1 MARGVLRGGMR
12 LSPVLVVAL
21 LVVSACEVP
30 LEPVAVTMRV
40 PDGTRQ
46 AFLET
51 PWPSD
56 LLRRPEGGLDLTAFP
71 NPQNVQTLE
80 EYLELFQTAPGY
92 ASSGALYFHV
102 EGGVDPASLPE
113 SPAAS
118 MQDDASMF
126 LVELANPERRIPIEH
141 RVYPA
146 ATAFLRAGS
155 VAVLPLLGA
164 VVRGPAALVVTSDVK
179 HVSGAP
185 LGPSEDMRALLSC
198 KALDVE
204 PAPDCRPYQVLLARL
219 GLLPDDV
226 ALVQMF
232 TPWDATRE
240 LQAAFDW
247 LLEQEPPAVKGIV
260 KSDEEHAEFIVYE
273 GVVELQQFQRGTP
286 PYRNFDGASGGFV
299 VGEDGVPVAQRT
311 EDVPFVLTVPKGQP
325 PTDGWPVVVY
335 GHGTG
340 GDLRTGVGDGARFE
354 AHQLARAGCAMLAT
368 SEPLHRGRAGFEE
381 GSEEIGTFNFLNPLA
396 GRDNWRQSA
405 LEKAQLVHSVV
416 NLGIPA
422 AVSGFKNVPFDE
434 ERVSYFGHSQGGIVG
449 AIFVGVEHR
458 IDGAFL
464 SGAGAG
470 FAPSLIEKTEPVS
483 LEQVVRTLLSL
494 PDDEVVD
501 RFHPVP
507 NLLQIWIE
515 PSEPLN
521 YGRLWRERSERP
533 TPHLVATSGLLDPF
547 TPKRTHWGLAGA
559 FALPLVTPVSEPVEI
574 IDLLGVGQAEGP
586 ARGNLVD
593 GQGRRLTA
601 GMLQYPNDGH
611 FAVFS
616 NPDAQEAYRLFF
628 ETLASGA
635 PTAQVRP

>member
-1 MARGVLRGGMR
+1 MGLPRVAIALAVL
-12 LSPVLVVAL
+12 LS
-21 LVVSACEVP
+21 SACEVP
-30 LEPVAVTMRV
+30 LAPVPVTMQV
-40 PDGTRQ
+40 PDGSRQ
-46 AFLET
+46 AFLDT

-56 LLRRPEGGLDLTAFP
+56 LLRRPGGGLDLTAFP
-71 NPQNVQTLE
+71 NPANVQTLE

-102 EGGVDPASLPE
+102 EGGVDEASLPA
-113 SPAAS
+113 SVAAS
-118 MQDDASMF
+118 MAADASMF
-126 LVELANPERRIPIEH
+126 LVEIANPERRIPIEY
-141 RVYPA
+141 RVYPE

-164 VVRGPAALVVTSDVK
+164 VVRGPAALVVTNEVK
-179 HVSGAP
+179 SASGAP
-185 LGPSEDMRALLSC
+185 LGPSDDMRALLTC
-198 KALDVE
+198 EPLDVE
-204 PAPDCRPYQVLLARL
+204 PAPDCRPYQILIARL
-219 GLLPDDV
+219 GLLPDEV
-226 ALVQMF
+226 ALVQLF
-232 TPWDATRE
+232 TPQEATAE

-247 LLEQEPPAVKGIV
+247 LLEQPPPAVKDLQ
-260 KSDEEHAEFIVYE
+260 KSDEEHAEYDVYE

-286 PYRNFDGASGGFV
+286 PYRNFDGSSGGFV
-299 VGEDGVPVAQRT
+299 IGDDGVPLPQRT
-311 EDVPFVLTVPKGQP
+311 EDVQFVLTVPKGQP
-325 PTDGWPVVVY
+325 PNDGWPVVVY

-340 GDLRTGVGDGARFE
+340 GDLRTGVGDGPRYE
-354 AHQLARAGCAMLAT
+354 AHQLARAGAAMLAT
-368 SEPLHRGRAGFEE
+368 SEPLHRGRAGFGA
-381 GSEEIGTFNFLNPLA
+381 GSEEIDTFNFLNPLA

-416 NLGIPA
+416 NLAIPA
-422 AVSGFKNVPFDE
+422 SLSGFKNIYFDE

-458 IDGAFL
+458 IEGAFL

-470 FAPSLIEKTEPVS
+470 FSPSLIEKTEPVS

-521 YGRLWRERSERP
+521 YGRLWRERTERP
-533 TPHLVATSGLLDPF
+533 TPHLVATSGLLDPY

-559 FALPLVTPVSEPVEI
+559 FGLPLVEPVSEPVEV
-574 IDLLGVGQAEGP
+574 LERLGVAPVEGP

-593 GQGRRLTA
+593 GQGRRRTA
-601 GMLQYPNDGH
+601 GVLQYPNDGH

-628 ETLASGA
+628 ETLATGM